1 MKQAGQRCV
10 TCNYTNKRMQSK
22 AKVTSMTPAGEAL
35 IKHWSHKANAITSRI
50 CTLGLRGSPLE
61 VSTNHGNSELE
72 ENNHVKKYS
81 SQ

>member
-1 MKQAGQRCV
+1 
-10 TCNYTNKRMQSK
+10 MQSK

-35 IKHWSHKANAITSRI
+35 IKHWSHKGNSPKERLDFLTAITSRI
-50 CTLGLRGSPLE
+50 GTLGLRGSPVE

-72 ENNHVKKYS
+72 ENNHVKNYA